1 MRGRGLLFTFIQLS
15 DFIYSIIL
23 INFESCKHSLK
34 MKTFRLIFPAAF
46 MLATVSCVNVPQEQ
60 HTSFET
66 ITLAPKNVTIPNRWS
81 TSIAGRKDVTIIP
94 QTEGQLTR
102 VCVVEGERVKK
113 GQVLFEIDSRQ
124 SKIDLSTAK
133 SDLLAAEAQMNS
145 AELEYNSNQNL
156 YAKSI
161 ISEYMLKKS
170 HNDLLLAQAAVAQ
183 ARSAVSAAELRLSY
197 CTIKSP
203 VDGIIGSLPYNPGD
217 LVSTVTPLTTVAGS
231 SEMSAKFSLTETQIE
246 ELTKEYGPIE
256 KVISLLPPVTLILK
270 DGTEYT
276 HKGKVNSVSGV
287 VDNATGSVT
296 CTAIFP
302 NPDGFLYSGIQGNVS
317 MDFDYENVIVVPLTA
332 IVRLQDKSLV
342 YRVKNNCAE
351 SVIIEIEDLG
361 NGKDAIVIGGIETG
375 EVIVA
380 KGAGNVYEGQQV
392 IFPEESSEKE

>member
-1 MRGRGLLFTFIQLS
+1 M
-15 DFIYSIIL
+15 
-23 INFESCKHSLK
+23 K
-34 MKTFRLIFPAAF
+34 MKSFRLIFPAAF
-46 MLATVSCVNVPQEQ
+46 MLAIVSCVNVPQEQ

-81 TSIAGRKDVTIIP
+81 TSIVGRKDVTIIP

-133 SDLLAAEAQMNS
+133 ADLLAAEAQMNS

-270 DGTEYT
+270 DGTEYA

-317 MDFDYENVIVVPLTA
+317 MDFDYENVIVIPLTA

-342 YRVKNNCAE
+342 YRVKDNCAE

-361 NGKDAIVIGGIETG
+361 NGKDAIVVGGIEAG
-375 EVIVA
+375 DVIVA

>member
-1 MRGRGLLFTFIQLS
+1 
-15 DFIYSIIL
+15 
-23 INFESCKHSLK
+23 
-34 MKTFRLIFPAAF
+34 MKPFRLFFPVALMMAV
-46 MLATVSCVNVPQEQ
+46 VSCVNVPQEQ

-66 ITLAPKNVTIPNRWS
+66 ITLAPKNITIPNRWS
-81 TSIAGRKDVTIIP
+81 TSITGRKDVTIIP

-124 SKIDLSTAK
+124 AQIDLSTVK
-133 SDLLAAEAQMNS
+133 SNLLAAEAQMNS
-145 AELEYNSNQNL
+145 AELEYKSNRNL
-156 YAKSI
+156 YSKNI
-161 ISEYMLKKS
+161 ISEYMLQKS
-170 HNDLLLAQAAVAQ
+170 HNDLMLAQATVAQ
-183 ARSAVSAAELRLSY
+183 AKSAVSAAELRLSY

-246 ELTKEYGPIE
+246 ELAKEYGPIE

-270 DGTEYT
+270 DGTEYV
-276 HKGKVNSVSGV
+276 HKGKVNTVSGV

-302 NPDGFLYSGIQGNVS
+302 NPDGLLYSGIQGNIS
-317 MDFDYENVIVVPLTA
+317 MDFDYENVIVIPLTA
-332 IVRLQDKSLV
+332 LVRLQDKSLV
-342 YRVKNNCAE
+342 YRVKDNCAE
-351 SVIIEIEDLG
+351 SVIVEIEELG
-361 NGKDAIVIGGIETG
+361 NGKDVIVLGGIEAG